1 MYQAL
6 YRKYRPVTFDDV
18 ISQAHIT
25 TTLKNQIL
33 TGKTAHAYL
42 FTGSRG
48 TGKTTCARIFAKAL
62 NCENPKDGSPCNEC
76 SVCREADDFAL
87 SDIIEIDA
95 ASNNS
100 VNDARELR
108 EAAVYTPERCKYK
121 VYIIDEVHMLSKEA
135 FNALLKIIEEPP
147 PHIKF
152 IMATTELHKVL
163 PTILSRC
170 QRFDFARIRTEDIAD
185 RIEEIAKKE
194 EIVIDREAAELIAK
208 TADGGM
214 RDALSI
220 LDRCIAFSENITAEI
235 VSEAAGIAGRE
246 SIFELARAIVDKDAP
261 KALEIIA
268 GLYDRSKDMSRLC
281 EELITQFRN
290 ILVTVSAPSLTG
302 IIVCMPSELAVIKEI
317 AEKVDTA
324 AVIAYLDDLGKCAE
338 KMTRSLSKRVDMEM
352 CVIRMCSGIPAGQTA
367 ANNASGKSEEI
378 ARLNARIAALED
390 ALRRGAVAMPSRS
403 EPRGT
408 SYPEPGAAGAP
419 QPPGRERQEA
429 APTADISSFEY
440 VREWQDIID
449 RLRETCPSIA
459 PMLIGSNG
467 YVKSGKFII
476 NTQKPMIRKIM
487 SADENKTK
495 VLEAIAEITGKAYAT
510 VMVGYKPELDRHFG
524 GEETSSPAS
533 DDTGKTGGDLNA
545 LLQKA
550 RDGGVEV
557 TET

>member
-33 TGKTAHAYL
+33 SGKTAHAYL

-185 RIEEIAKKE
+185 RIEDIAKKE
-194 EIVIDREAAELIAK
+194 NIVIDREAAELIAK

-246 SIFELARAIVDKDAP
+246 SIFELAGAIVDKNAP

-317 AEKVDTA
+317 AGKVDTA

-352 CVIRMCSGIPAGQTA
+352 CVIRMCSGIPAAQAA
-367 ANNASGKSEEI
+367 ANTGSGKNEEI

-390 ALRRGAVAMPSRS
+390 ALRRGAVSMSPRS
-403 EPRGT
+403 EPRGAA
-408 SYPEPGAAGAP
+408 YPEHSAAGTPGP
-419 QPPGRERQEA
+419 QRQEA
-429 APTADISSFEY
+429 AQPADVSSFEY

-459 PMLIGSNG
+459 PMLTGSNG

-487 SADENKTK
+487 SADENKAK
-495 VLEAIAEITGKAYAT
+495 VLEAIAMITGKAYAT
-510 VMVGYKPELDRHFG
+510 VMVGYKPELDRHLG
-524 GEETSSPAS
+524 GEEASPSAS
-533 DDTGKTGGDLNA
+533 DEPGKTGGDINA

-550 RDGGVEV
+550 RDGGVAV
-557 TET
+557 TEN

>member
-194 EIVIDREAAELIAK
+194 EIVIEREAAELIAK

-352 CVIRMCSGIPAGQTA
+352 CVIRMCSGIPAAQAA
-367 ANNASGKSEEI
+367 ANNVSGKSEEI

-390 ALRRGAVAMPSRS
+390 ALRRGAAPMGFRS
-403 EPRGT
+403 ESRGAA
-408 SYPEPGAAGAP
+408 YPEPGAAGAP
-419 QPPGRERQEA
+419 QSPRQETV
-429 APTADISSFEY
+429 PTADISSFEY
-440 VREWQDIID
+440 VREWQDIIV

-467 YVKSGKFII
+467 YVKNGKFII

-487 SADENKTK
+487 SADENKAK

-524 GEETSSPAS
+524 EETSSPAS
-533 DDTGKTGGDLNA
+533 DEPEKTGGDLSV